1 MCCTAFC
8 ARLSSPCGDNNKTKR
23 AISSRSQALLS
34 REGSY
39 GKCGVKAQDDVKTL
53 APGTFYV
60 TAVDDEGRR
69 EYERMP
75 LAGAEEAA

>member
-1 MCCTAFC
+1 M
-8 ARLSSPCGDNNKTKR
+8 
-23 AISSRSQALLS
+23 
-34 REGSY
+34 
-39 GKCGVKAQDDVKTL
+39 KAQDDVKTL